1 MFEKFGEMDYE
12 ELMRTAAAEKA
23 EGDLEALI
31 TLAKENGM
39 EKEDAEDYMDG
50 LVDMLATPYMAAVA
64 KIEVEAKELG
74 IKGRQNDQKDII
86 LTLLMKNDKVD
97 EEMCLAVLRKGKN
110 LAQCLARILTFSSE
124 HMTRIPDQIVK
135 LAEFRGNGKKEK
147 MRGPIYEGG
156 GTREDIKKIAREYY
170 LEA

>member
-31 TLAKENGM
+31 ALAEENGM

-50 LVDMLATPYMAAVA
+50 IVDVLASPYMAAVA
-64 KIEVEAKELG
+64 KIEMETKELG
-74 IKGRQNDQKDII
+74 IKGRQSDRKDVI
-86 LTLLMKNDKVD
+86 LTLLMKNNEVD
-97 EEMCLAVLRKGKN
+97 EEMCLAVRKKEKN

-124 HMTRIPDQIVK
+124 HMTQVPDQIVK

-147 MRGPIYEGG
+147 MRSPVYEGG
-156 GTREDIKKIAREYY
+156 GTRADIKRIAREYY
-170 LEA
+170 MEA